1 MVLASISVADPSVL
15 ELAGKLRD
23 GGFGA
28 TAARVEA
35 GYERRIHMLG
45 LDTAERGEI
54 LQALVV
60 DCPAGLG
67 DLRTVLLQ
75 EQEWRDRE
83 GLS

>member
-1 MVLASISVADPSVL
+1 
-15 ELAGKLRD
+15 
-23 GGFGA
+23 
-28 TAARVEA
+28 VEA